1 MSDRNDKEKSSNFLL
16 QNIVIG
22 KNTQEMPNT
31 SKKFKNKLATDR
43 AKSGIVILKS
53 NIVELALIQKLKL
66 IENDCMTELD

>member
-22 KNTQEMPNT
+22 KNTQEMPNR

-43 AKSGIVILKS
+43 AKSKERYS
-53 NIVELALIQKLKL
+53 Y
-66 IENDCMTELD
+66 IEVQYCWISIDTKA

>member
-22 KNTQEMPNT
+22 KNTQEMPNR

-43 AKSGIVILKS
+43 AKSKERYS
-53 NIVELALIQKLKL
+53 Y
-66 IENDCMTELD
+66 IEVQYRWISIDTKA

>member
-22 KNTQEMPNT
+22 KNTQEMPNR

-43 AKSGIVILKS
+43 AKSKERYS
-53 NIVELALIQKLKL
+53 Y
-66 IENDCMTELD
+66 IEVQYC